1 MFSRILKI
9 RKMQFLDFLAHLRPQ
24 GQLCEAKPSTVNIG
38 ELHTDMGIPTC
49 NSFLQQGQGERNI
62 YS

>member
-1 MFSRILKI
+1 
-9 RKMQFLDFLAHLRPQ
+9 MQFLDFLAHLRPQ